1 MNAIILMNYITK
13 YILLRVTVSK
23 VTLISVSALSSPK
36 DTAKI
41 FIIINYTRYEEHL
54 ILFSISLRF
63 DASL

>member
-41 FIIINYTRYEEHL
+41 FIIINYTRYEEHQ